1 MEIKKYLEEFKK
13 MLKRLFYFCA
23 AVICLMIV
31 LFSICLIIDKH
42 QRQKSPKEVKEIM
55 GETIQ
60 RQLSDP
66 FLKE

>member
-1 MEIKKYLEEFKK
+1 MKIKKI
-13 MLKRLFYFCA
+13 LKRSVCFCV
-23 AVICLMIV
+23 AVIFLMIF

-42 QRQKSPKEVKEIM
+42 QRQKSSKEVKEII

-60 RQLSDP
+60 KQLSDP